1 MTGTILGGSS
11 VAQAAKLQIII
22 LFMIT
27 ATTTLASMFITLA
40 AISAVVDN
48 EHRIRSEC
56 IDDKKPA
63 VYRFKDW
70 RVGELS
76 ANLSNSFNGWRT
88 SKPRTRGDGEVDL
101 EENERLL
108 TGITEGDELEYLHA
122 VT

>member
-56 IDDKKPA
+56 IHDKKPA
-63 VYRFKDW
+63 VYWMKDW
-70 RVGELS
+70 KVGKLS

-88 SKPRTRGDGEVDL
+88 SKSRNRGEGDL
-101 EENERLL
+101 EENEGLL
-108 TGITEGDELEYLHA
+108 AGVTEDDDQ
-122 VT
+122 